1 MRSRLVPVVSY
12 LISNL
17 VTWVAAALAGRD
29 YLNPL
34 ERAKWDSQHY
44 LSIAKGGYE
53 SFRCIDRYPNW
64 PDFWCGNTAWFPG
77 YPMAIKA
84 LAGLG
89 IGYEL
94 AGVVVSEVFFL
105 GAMLLLW
112 RLFDRKV
119 TAGSIGAMALAAVFP
134 GSVYFHVVFGVSM
147 CVYGLLLALIG
158 IREQRWWVAGLGAFV
173 ALSTHI
179 VGVIAVVAVAASLF
193 VGWRRFSWPG
203 RLWRVA
209 AATIGGGLA
218 LAWSLWMIY
227 QDTGSWTIYFQHQ
240 NESFHNLGWH
250 DPWEQLVRFY
260 KIQFRH
266 SPDVADHWLTAHS
279 LAAHQPQLVFNVVLF
294 VMILA
299 GAGWLA
305 WKRELEPWQVAAAV
319 MVIGAM
325 VMPLTSGAWSAWYR
339 HDALMLV
346 GVSLL
351 RLPTPAWVLLVGI
364 SALQTLFLTGMWF
377 GGSLI

>member
-1 MRSRLVPVVSY
+1 MRSRLVPVISY

-17 VTWVAAALAGRD
+17 VTWVAAALSGRD
-29 YLNPL
+29 YFNSL

-44 LSIAKGGYE
+44 LSIAKAGYE

-84 LAGLG
+84 LAGVG
-89 IGYEL
+89 ISYEA

-147 CVYGLLLALIG
+147 CLYGLLLALVG
-158 IREQRWWVAGLGAFV
+158 IREQRWWVAGLGGFV

-179 VGVIAVVAVAASLF
+179 VGVIAVVAVATSVF
-193 VGWRRFSWPG
+193 FGWRRFGWPG

-227 QDTGSWTIYFQHQ
+227 RDTGSWTIYFQHQ

-250 DPWEQLVRFY
+250 DPLEQLVRFY
-260 KIQFRH
+260 KIGFRH

-294 VMILA
+294 ALILA

-305 WKRELEPWQVAAAV
+305 WKREIQPWQVAAVV

-346 GVSLL
+346 GVTLL
-351 RLPTPAWVLLVGI
+351 RLPKPAWVLLVGI